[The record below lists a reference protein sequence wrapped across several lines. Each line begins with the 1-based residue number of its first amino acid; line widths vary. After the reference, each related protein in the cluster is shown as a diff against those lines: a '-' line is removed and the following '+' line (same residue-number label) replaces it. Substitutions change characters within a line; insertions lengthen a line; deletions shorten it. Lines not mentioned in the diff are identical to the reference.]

1 MEAHFAQLK
10 RALLH
15 RERLQSL
22 LQGQLAFIA
31 YLEIAADL
39 EAMALLAKRQGD
51 PFQAVFEQR
60 DTYGKAFSAGLQ
72 YLDDVRASA

>member
-1 MEAHFAQLK
+1 
-10 RALLH
+10 
-15 RERLQSL
+15 
-22 LQGQLAFIA
+22 
-31 YLEIAADL
+31 
-39 EAMALLAKRQGD
+39 MALLAKRQGD